1 MSFLSPE
8 RLWLLLAV
16 AALCGLYAALQAR
29 RRQYAVR
36 FTNLEL
42 LASVAPR
49 HPGWRRHLTAAGFL
63 TALAALV
70 VAFAQPARAVE
81 VPRERATVMLA
92 IDTSLSMEATDIE
105 PNRIEAA
112 KDAAQQFVDEI
123 PDTMH
128 VGLVSF
134 DGAAVVRVPPT
145 LDHDLVR
152 QGIRDLELYEQTAI
166 GEAIR
171 ASLQAITAVVD
182 EDPTDEDPPDAPPGA
197 VVLLSD
203 GETTV
208 GTPNDVATAEATEA
222 GVAVSTIAFGTP
234 DGYIDLPEG
243 RVDVP
248 VNESSLAEIAE
259 ETGGSFY
266 TAESADEL
274 AEVYTNLGTAVGY
287 ETEDQE
293 ITAWMVGLALVLL
306 AATAAGSLVWFSRLP

>member
-1 MSFLSPE
+1 M
-8 RLWLLLAV
+8 
-16 AALCGLYAALQAR
+16 
-29 RRQYAVR
+29 
-36 FTNLEL
+36 
-42 LASVAPR
+42 APR

-63 TALAALV
+63 AALAALV

-92 IDTSLSMEATDIE
+92 IDTSLSMEAADVE
-105 PNRIEAA
+105 PSRIEAA
-112 KDAAQQFVDEI
+112 QDAAQRFVDEI
-123 PDTMH
+123 PETMH

-171 ASLQAITAVVD
+171 ASLQAIAAVIE
-182 EDPTDEDPPDAPPGA
+182 EDPGEAPPGA

-208 GTPNDVATAEATEA
+208 GTPNDVAADDAADT

-234 DGYIDLPEG
+234 DGYIDVPDQG
-243 RVDVP
+243 RIDVP
-248 VNESSLAEIAE
+248 VNESSLADIAE
-259 ETGGSFY
+259 VTGGSFY
-266 TAESADEL
+266 TAETAGEL
-274 AEVYTNLGTAVGY
+274 AEVYADLGTAVGY
-287 ETEDQE
+287 ETEEQE
-293 ITAWMVGLALVLL
+293 ITAWLVGLALVLM
-306 AATAAGSLVWFSRLP
+306 AATAAGSLAWFSRLP

>member
-8 RLWLLLAV
+8 RLWLLVAV

-112 KDAAQQFVDEI
+112 QDAAQRFVEEI

-182 EDPTDEDPPDAPPGA
+182 EDPADAPPGA

-222 GVAVSTIAFGTP
+222 NVAVSTIAFGTP

-243 RVDVP
+243 RVNVP

-274 AEVYTNLGTAVGY
+274 AEVYTDLGTAVGY